1 MVTTDRELLQQLE
14 HLFILLRRSGL
25 DGSPGPLRRNGATI
39 KKWRAIV
46 EECEA
51 ARAAIN
57 QYLDEDR

>member
-1 MVTTDRELLQQLE
+1 MVMTNRELLQKLE
-14 HLFILLRRSGL
+14 HHFILLRRL
-25 DGSPGPLRRNGATI
+25 AESPGPIRCNGATI

-57 QYLDEDR
+57 QYLEQAK